1 MSLASGTF
9 VLLVRLFFFVIAAE
23 VPPAGLRK
31 ENGKL
36 KINYTFANGE
46 TSDVEVR
53 EEIGNLILDSRREES
68 NQDRKER
75 YHCYSLDAAE
85 YEGEDYADGSTPEM
99 ELFRRLENQRIK
111 EAFEQLSEVQRRR
124 LLMLAEGISLREIAR
139 REGKDI
145 KSIRESIEG
154 ARKKFLK
161 FF

>member
-9 VLLVRLFFFVIAAE
+9 VLLVRLFFSFAAAK
-23 VPPAGLRK
+23 VPLAGLRK

-46 TSDVEVR
+46 TSDVEVN

-99 ELFRRLENQRIK
+99 ELFRQLENQRIK

-124 LLMLAEGISLREIAR
+124 LLMLAEGVSLREIAR

-145 KSIRESIEG
+145 KTIRESIEG

>member
-1 MSLASGTF
+1 M
-9 VLLVRLFFFVIAAE
+9 
-23 VPPAGLRK
+23 
-31 ENGKL
+31 

-46 TSDVEVR
+46 TSDVEVS

-68 NQDRKER
+68 NLDRKER

-85 YEGEDYADGSTPEM
+85 FEGMDYADGSTPES
-99 ELFRRLENQRIK
+99 ELFLQLENRHIA
-111 EAFEQLSEVQRRR
+111 EAFGKLSEVQKRR
-124 LLMLAEGISLREIAR
+124 LLMLAQGLSLREIAR

-145 KSIRESIEG
+145 KTVRESIDG

>member
-1 MSLASGTF
+1 M
-9 VLLVRLFFFVIAAE
+9 
-23 VPPAGLRK
+23 
-31 ENGKL
+31 

-46 TSDVEVR
+46 TSDVEVS

-68 NQDRKER
+68 NLDRKER

-85 YEGEDYADGSTPEM
+85 FEGMDYADGSTPESD
-99 ELFRRLENQRIK
+99 LLLQLENRHIA
-111 EAFEQLSEVQRRR
+111 EAFGKLSEVQRRR
-124 LLMLAEGISLREIAR
+124 LLMLAQGLSLREIAR

-145 KSIRESIEG
+145 KTVRESIDG

>member
-9 VLLVRLFFFVIAAE
+9 VLLVRLFFILAAK

-46 TSDVEVR
+46 TSDVEVN

-85 YEGEDYADGSTPEM
+85 YEGEDYADGSTPET
-99 ELFRRLENQRIK
+99 ELFCRLKTSGSKRRSSSSQRC
-111 EAFEQLSEVQRRR
+111 S
-124 LLMLAEGISLREIAR
+124 
-139 REGKDI
+139 
-145 KSIRESIEG
+145 G
-154 ARKKFLK
+154 AGC
-161 FF
+161 